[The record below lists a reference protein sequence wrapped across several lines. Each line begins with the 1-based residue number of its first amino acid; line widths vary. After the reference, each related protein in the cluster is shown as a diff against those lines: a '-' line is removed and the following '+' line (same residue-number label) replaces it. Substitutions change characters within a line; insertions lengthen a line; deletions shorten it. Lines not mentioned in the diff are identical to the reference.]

1 MSITRWSLQSKSEVQ
16 ELLEAQPRTTLASW
30 VLSNL
35 PKRIWTAESM
45 YQFFWSMVG
54 TMLSFER
61 KYFIWF
67 ISNCSWK
74 FTSLRKLSIE
84 NSLLWIKEAACQF
97 FSSMLTSHG
106 ANYTVK
112 MCTCLVFT
120 LFSFS
125 CLCKALTMDGIWVVR
140 RFTGLQRAKK

>member
-74 FTSLRKLSIE
+74 FTSLRKLSME
-84 NSLLWIKEAACQF
+84 NSILRIKEATRQF
-97 FSSMLTSHG
+97 FSSMLKSHG

>member
-35 PKRIWTAESM
+35 LKWIWTAESM
-45 YQFFWSMVG
+45 KHGGHNALVRAEILHMVYLKLF
-54 TMLSFER
+54 MKIHIFE
-61 KYFIWF
+61 KTVHG
-67 ISNCSWK
+67 K
-74 FTSLRKLSIE
+74 FASLNQSESKKKHVS
-84 NSLLWIKEAACQF
+84 F
-97 FSSMLTSHG
+97 FSSMLKSHG

-112 MCTCLVFT
+112 MYTCLVFT